1 MKRFAIL
8 VILTSLNVN
17 AKVLEL
23 KKNTGTILIQENKTW
38 TLGKDLFGIPF
49 MLFSPQTNG
58 QRSNITFTNTGADL
72 ELEFKTLSLTQD
84 DFKKG
89 KKQWAE
95 KVGADVLSFEPYGM
109 KVNKNGHRVHTIGMN
124 YVHEGKA
131 YIERSHYIECK
142 GRLIYSK
149 SLRLKENDSHDKDFN
164 NFIQSL
170 DCGGV

>member
-1 MKRFAIL
+1 MKTLILIGIVTSFAA
-8 VILTSLNVN
+8 N

-23 KKNTGTILIQENKTW
+23 KKNTGTIFIEENKSW

-58 QRSNITFTNTGADL
+58 QRSNISFTNTGANI
-72 ELEFKTLSLTQD
+72 ELEFKTLSETQE
-84 DFKKG
+84 DFKKN

-95 KVGADVLSFEPYGM
+95 KIGADILSFEPYGM
-109 KVNKNGHRVHTIGMN
+109 SVNNNGHKVHSIGVS
-124 YVHEGKA
+124 YVHEGKS
-131 YIERSHYIECK
+131 YLEKSNYIECK

-149 SLRLKENDSHDKDFN
+149 SLRLKQNDSHDKDFKQ
-164 NFIQSL
+164 FIQSL